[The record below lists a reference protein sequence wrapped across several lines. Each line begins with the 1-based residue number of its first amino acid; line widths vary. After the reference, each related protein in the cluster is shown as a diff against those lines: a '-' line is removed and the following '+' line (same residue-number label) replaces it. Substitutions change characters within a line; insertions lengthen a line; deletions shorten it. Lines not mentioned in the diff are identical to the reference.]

1 MHVRCAHLFVME
13 LENFPPSISSIS
25 CSSSSSS
32 KIYSSF
38 LQSLSLHL
46 LSVVVIVKKK
56 LITSSS
62 NKRHILP
69 GRILAVC
76 ISCCDS
82 YHNGRGK
89 HIFGLTH
96 ANQERA
102 HVHNCP
108 LIWRL
113 CKSDLGV
120 PRSSDWAED
129 LATLVAQF
137 LFGISPK
144 ASAVPNSSNLSAQA
158 KLSKLWSVS
167 HVSSL
172 ICIKFISMHCVKR
185 HGKQVWKFKN
195 AKESLQN
202 VLKRDRVNELFVL
215 NLEELQWTCQASSAP
230 TPKLCRSQKHV
241 AQCIRVQWVQLL
253 KLLGKS
259 E

>member
-25 CSSSSSS
+25 CSSSSS